1 MCLGK
6 AKVWYNNKER
16 GVKPLIKKCLASIT
30 ALIIYLSMSIN
41 VSANEKEEITKT
53 QTYASKT
60 EDKEAEFPKVITEN
74 GVSYELVNISYKS
87 KEEKTESGGEKR
99 EKQMSQ
105 NNLSSSSYNWPD
117 KINISDNGKTYTG
130 TLNRSSIQYYDNGA
144 ESRTQEVTD
153 EKTYEGYNGDPDV
166 PSETT
171 ASVRNPFTNNMEN
184 VTLYLD
190 HTEKYDSDKTEQQD
204 YTYTFINYNAR
215 RYNIAGKIFYHDDNN
230 CPLNT
235 DKDFVYSLLDLDKS
249 VFTITNI
256 QWVEAAD
263 ASTNTRKAS
272 ISVERK
278 IPVVKAYYF
287 ANHKFV
293 GAHTYSSTA
302 QYTYMVNADEK
313 TTYKITATAEYKK
326 KKEETSK
333 SEKGEQSKQETL
345 SSGTTT
351 FSKSSDD
358 TDIGNHERVTD
369 ITTIYKSKP
378 LDNDNEQ
385 DTNESTKLPIVVGCL
400 FAIITSGLAVLFH
413 LRKRGI
419 VYDSNFLKLGTCKI
433 SKAIDLSS
441 YIDST
446 NKNLSVKCFS
456 SSIAKNVK
464 EISAM
469 GENIEYSCDG
479 KFIEVINPNNY
490 KVKL

>member
-1 MCLGK
+1 
-6 AKVWYNNKER
+6 
-16 GVKPLIKKCLASIT
+16 
-30 ALIIYLSMSIN
+30 
-41 VSANEKEEITKT
+41 
-53 QTYASKT
+53 
-60 EDKEAEFPKVITEN
+60 
-74 GVSYELVNISYKS
+74 
-87 KEEKTESGGEKR
+87 
-99 EKQMSQ
+99 
-105 NNLSSSSYNWPD
+105 
-117 KINISDNGKTYTG
+117 
-130 TLNRSSIQYYDNGA
+130 
-144 ESRTQEVTD
+144 
-153 EKTYEGYNGDPDV
+153 
-166 PSETT
+166 
-171 ASVRNPFTNNMEN
+171 
-184 VTLYLD
+184 
-190 HTEKYDSDKTEQQD
+190 
-204 YTYTFINYNAR
+204 
-215 RYNIAGKIFYHDDNN
+215 
-230 CPLNT
+230 
-235 DKDFVYSLLDLDKS
+235 
-249 VFTITNI
+249 
-256 QWVEAAD
+256 
-263 ASTNTRKAS
+263 
-272 ISVERK
+272 
-278 IPVVKAYYF
+278 
-287 ANHKFV
+287 
-293 GAHTYSSTA
+293 
-302 QYTYMVNADEK
+302 MVNTDEK

-345 SSGTTT
+345 SSETTT

-358 TDIGNHERVTD
+358 TDIGNHKQVTD

-385 DTNESTKLPIVVGCL
+385 DANESTKLPIVVGCL

>member
-1 MCLGK
+1 
-6 AKVWYNNKER
+6 
-16 GVKPLIKKCLASIT
+16 
-30 ALIIYLSMSIN
+30 MSIN
-41 VSANEKEEITKT
+41 VSANKKEKITKT
-53 QTYASKT
+53 QTYASET
-60 EDKEAEFPKVITEN
+60 EDKEAEFPKVITED
-74 GVSYELVNISYKS
+74 GVTYELVNISYKS
-87 KEEKTESGGEKR
+87 KEEKTESGGEQR

-130 TLNRSSIQYYDNGA
+130 TLNKSSIQYYDNGA

-190 HTEKYDSDKTEQQD
+190 HTEKYDSNKTEQQD
-204 YTYTFINYNAR
+204 YTYTFINYNSR

-249 VFTITNI
+249 IFTITNI
-256 QWVEAAD
+256 QWAEAAD
-263 ASTNTRKAS
+263 TSTNTRKAS

-278 IPVVKAYYF
+278 IPIVKAYYF
-287 ANHKFV
+287 ANHEFV

-313 TTYKITATAEYKK
+313 TAYKITATAEYKK

-333 SEKGEQSKQETL
+333 REKDEQNKQETP
-345 SSGTTT
+345 SSETTT
-351 FSKSSDD
+351 FNGNSNN
-358 TDIGNHERVTD
+358 TDIGNSKQVTD
-369 ITTIYKSKP
+369 ITTIYKSNP
-378 LDNDNEQ
+378 LDNEQ
-385 DTNESTKLPIVVGCL
+385 ATNGSTKLPIVVGAL
-400 FAIITSGLAVLFH
+400 FAIITSGLAVLLH

-433 SKAIDLSS
+433 SKTIDLSS

-469 GENIEYSCDG
+469 GENIEYSCDW

>member
-1 MCLGK
+1 
-6 AKVWYNNKER
+6 
-16 GVKPLIKKCLASIT
+16 
-30 ALIIYLSMSIN
+30 MSIN
-41 VSANEKEEITKT
+41 VSANEKDEITKT

-130 TLNRSSIQYYDNGA
+130 TLNRSSIQYYDNGV

-256 QWVEAAD
+256 QWAEAAD

-278 IPVVKAYYF
+278 IPVVKAYYV

-302 QYTYMVNADEK
+302 QYTYMVNTDEK

-345 SSGTTT
+345 SSETTT

-358 TDIGNHERVTD
+358 TDIGNHKQVTD

-385 DTNESTKLPIVVGCL
+385 DANESTKLPIVVGCL
-400 FAIITSGLAVLFH
+400 FAIITSGLAILFH